1 MNPQAVAQLLTQA
14 VAHHQAG
21 RLVAARPLYAQ
32 LQRAAPGNFD
42 AWHLGGLAA
51 LQAGEH
57 AVADAQLSRALQ
69 LKPDSAL
76 ALLRLGVA
84 KAALGRL
91 DEAAGLLQ
99 RSAVRDPKAAE
110 PWEHLSAVERR
121 RGRLDEAI
129 QAARAACTLRP
140 DSPEAFFRVCHLVI
154 AKHGMGG
161 ALPVLEE
168 ATRLWPGNAEA
179 WKNLGIALANLH
191 RARPALAALA
201 RASSLQ
207 PGLPGVDLGL
217 GLAYQEAGRL
227 AEAIEAYGRVLA
239 ADPSHAE
246 AGSARLLCL
255 NYSDASG
262 ASTIAEAARAYGAA
276 RPRRGPV
283 WHAPARWDGLRPLRV
298 AVVSPDLRRHAV
310 AQFFLPLLA
319 HLPAGELEVWLYHDH
334 PVEDAV
340 SAELKKH
347 AARWISL
354 AGLPHDAVRDRL
366 RADAPDLLLDLA
378 GHTGFNRLP
387 VYAERVAPTQVTYL
401 GYPGTTG
408 LAEMDFRLTDGLAD
422 PEGAA
427 DALHTERLVRF
438 SPCAWAFSPAP
449 DSGEVEPPRGGAGEP
464 VVFGSFNTPAKLSD
478 FTLRLW
484 ARVLEATPGSR
495 LLLKGHGFDE
505 PETASEWRARL
516 ASCGIDPERVELV
529 GRIASTGGHLALY
542 ARVDVALDPFP
553 YHGTTTT
560 CEALWMGRPVV
571 TLAGAEHRSRVG
583 VSLLAA
589 AGHPEWIAPDAAAYV
604 EIARALA
611 LDHAGRRALAASLRA
626 DLSRGPLMDHAGRA
640 RAFSA
645 ALRACAAAS
654 AKTLARG

>member
-1 MNPQAVAQLLTQA
+1 MNPQAIAQLLAQA

-21 RLVAARPLYAQ
+21 RVAAARPLYAQ
-32 LQRAAPGNFD
+32 IQRAAPGNFD

-57 AVADAQLSRALQ
+57 GVADAQLARAIQ

-76 ALLRLGVA
+76 ALMRLGVVR
-84 KAALGRL
+84 AALGRL
-91 DEAAGLLQ
+91 DDAAGLLQ
-99 RSAVRDPKAAE
+99 RAAVRDPKAAE
-110 PWEHLSAVERR
+110 PWEHLAAVERR
-121 RGRLDEAI
+121 RGRLDDAI
-129 QAARAACTLRP
+129 QAARAVCALRR

-154 AKHGMGG
+154 ARHGMGG

-168 ATRLWPGNAEA
+168 ATRLWPENAEA
-179 WKNLGIALANLH
+179 WKNLGTALANLH
-191 RARPALAALA
+191 RAGPALKALD
-201 RASSLQ
+201 RACRLC
-207 PGLPGVDLGL
+207 PGLPGLDLGL
-217 GLAYQEAGRL
+217 GLAFQQAGRL
-227 AEAIEAYGRVLA
+227 EDAIQAYGRVLA

-255 NYSDASG
+255 NYSDTSVAS
-262 ASTIAEAARAYGAA
+262 IVAEAARAYGAA
-276 RPRRGPV
+276 RPRRGPA
-283 WHAPARWDGLRPLRV
+283 WRAPAFWDGARPLRV

-319 HLPAGELEVWLYHDH
+319 HLPPGELEVWLYHDH
-334 PVEDAV
+334 PAEDAV

-347 AARWISL
+347 AARWTNL

-387 VYAERVAPTQVTYL
+387 VYAERVAPVQVSYL

-408 LAEMDFRLTDGLAD
+408 LVEMDFRLTDALAD
-422 PEGAA
+422 PEGTTEAW
-427 DALHTERLVRF
+427 HTEKLVRF
-438 SPCAWAFSPAP
+438 PSCAWAFSPAP
-449 DSGEVEPPRGGAGEP
+449 DSGVVVAPRGGAGEP
-464 VVFGSFNTPAKLSD
+464 VVFGSFNTPAKLSNA
-478 FTLRLW
+478 TLRLW
-484 ARVLEATPGSR
+484 ARVLDATPGSR

-505 PETASEWRARL
+505 PETAAEWRGRL
-516 ASCGIDPERVELV
+516 AACGIDPDHVELV
-529 GRIASTGGHLALY
+529 GRISSTGGHLALY

-571 TLAGAEHRSRVG
+571 TLAGVEHRSRVG
-583 VSLLAA
+583 VSLLSA
-589 AGHPEWIAPDAAAYV
+589 AGHPEWIADNADSYV
-604 EIARALA
+604 KIASALA
-611 LDHAGRRALAASLRA
+611 RDLDGRRALAASLR
-626 DLSRGPLMDHAGRA
+626 DQLSRGPLLDYPGQA
-640 RAFSA
+640 RAFAS
-645 ALRACAAAS
+645 ALRSCTADI

>member
-1 MNPQAVAQLLTQA
+1 MNPQAIAQLLAQA

-21 RLVAARPLYAQ
+21 RAAAARPLYTQ
-32 LQRAAPGNFD
+32 IQRAAPAGFD

-51 LQAGEH
+51 LQLGDH
-57 AVADAQLSRALQ
+57 AAADTQLTRALQ
-69 LKPDSAL
+69 LKPDSAP

-99 RSAVRDPKAAE
+99 RAAVRDPKAAE
-110 PWEHLSAVERR
+110 PWEHLAAVERR

-129 QAARAACTLRP
+129 QAARAVCALRP
-140 DSPEAFFRVCHLVI
+140 DSPEAFFRVCHLAI
-154 AKHGMGG
+154 ARSGMGG

-168 ATRLWPGNAEA
+168 AARRWPENAEA
-179 WKNLGIALANLH
+179 WKNLGTALANLH
-191 RARPALAALA
+191 RARPALEALQRAARL
-201 RASSLQ
+201 R
-207 PGLPGVDLGL
+207 PDLPGIDLGL
-217 GLAYQEAGRL
+217 GLAHQQAGRPP
-227 AEAIEAYGRVLA
+227 EAIEAYGRVLA
-239 ADPSHAE
+239 ADPAHAE

-255 NYSDASG
+255 NYSDASD
-262 ASTIAEAARAYGAA
+262 AATIASAARAYGAA
-276 RPRRGPV
+276 RPRRGPA
-283 WHAPARWDGLRPLRV
+283 WRAPAPWDGIRPLRV

-319 HLPAGELEVWLYHDH
+319 HLPPGQLDVSLYHDH

-347 AARWISL
+347 AARWTNL
-354 AGLPHDAVRDRL
+354 AGLPHEAVRDRL

-387 VYAERVAPTQVTYL
+387 VYAERVAPAQVSYL

-408 LAEMDFRLTDGLAD
+408 LAEMDFRLTDAFAD
-422 PEGAA
+422 PEGTTEAW
-427 DALHTERLVRF
+427 HTEKLVRF

-449 DSGEVEPPRGGAGEP
+449 DSGDVEMPRGGAGEP

-478 FTLRLW
+478 ATLRLW
-484 ARVLEATPGSR
+484 ARVLAATPGSR

-505 PETASEWRARL
+505 PEIAVDWRARL
-516 ASCGIDPERVELV
+516 AACGLDPERVELV

-542 ARVDVALDPFP
+542 AKVDVALDPFP

-583 VSLLAA
+583 VSLLSA
-589 AGHPEWIAPDAAAYV
+589 AGHAEWIAKDADSYAA
-604 EIARALA
+604 IASSLA
-611 LDHAGRRALAASLRA
+611 LDLGGRRALAASLRA
-626 DLSRGPLMDHAGRA
+626 DLSRGPLLDHAGQA
-640 RAFSA
+640 RAFSS
-645 ALRACAAAS
+645 ALRGCAAGV